1 MCIFVQLTS
10 KLALGHNQPHVE
22 CVSGALSPHKVG
34 RVPRLRM
41 TDVTPLLSPQGR
53 GRGTDVDHSMCL
65 AVRLRMNGAIPLLP
79 PSGLHFMDLTG
90 LLSSV

>member
-1 MCIFVQLTS
+1 LTS
-10 KLALGHNQPHVE
+10 KLALGHDQPHVE
-22 CVSGALSPHKVG
+22 CVSEALSPTHKVG
-34 RVPRLRM
+34 RVPRIRM
-41 TDVTPLLSPQGR
+41 TDVTPPFSPQGR

-65 AVRLRMNGAIPLLP
+65 AVRLRINGAIPLLL